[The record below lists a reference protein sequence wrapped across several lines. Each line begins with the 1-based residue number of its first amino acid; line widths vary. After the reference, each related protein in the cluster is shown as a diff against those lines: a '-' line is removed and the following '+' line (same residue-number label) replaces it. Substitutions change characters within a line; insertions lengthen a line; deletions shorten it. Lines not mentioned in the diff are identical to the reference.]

1 MPRARTGPGAARSH
15 AKAGKATAAKC
26 LVRMASRIRL
36 GAGGGRGAECAPR
49 PSFEL
54 RADARRLT
62 QWGWGE
68 QPARP
73 AHGRDMPRGEWAA
86 DGTRLWPRSSL
97 AMLVFGHA
105 RLWAKALA
113 GEVAPSRGSALDP
126 ARRLAT
132 PVPHGR
138 PPLPKKEPVRRRSMP
153 SPHRRAR
160 PVSWPRPKLPRA
172 GAPARRPP
180 GFLACAGT
188 AFPHH
193 TRALGALDATGTPGS
208 FWSFRTKEPYPTKGL
223 REKKADSYLRPSS
236 DASVQGIKR
245 CGTST

>member
-1 MPRARTGPGAARSH
+1 MVETCLEGSGRPTG
-15 AKAGKATAAKC
+15 
-26 LVRMASRIRL
+26 LVS
-36 GAGGGRGAECAPR
+36 GRG
-49 PSFEL
+49 
-54 RADARRLT
+54 
-62 QWGWGE
+62 
-68 QPARP
+68 
-73 AHGRDMPRGEWAA
+73 
-86 DGTRLWPRSSL
+86 RLWPCSSLAMLVSGHARLWPCSSL

-223 REKKADSYLRPSS
+223 REKKADSYLRPTG
-236 DASVQGIKR
+236 DVSVQDIKR
-245 CGTST
+245 CGTNT